1 MPETSVAQRHSPT
14 LVYRDWGDTTRVQL
28 RDFSPLLPWRATEV
42 WVWQVLGGVS
52 VFQAT
57 GKHWQPKSCE
67 ATLEIQLPLKYS
79 MKYCI
84 SSWVCIGPFYWLSK
98 VVGFCSLGVFF
109 FCFCTYWQGTA
120 FIYLLGITA
129 FLALPYNATVCIASF
144 HSCNFY
150 LALPLHI
157 FQLIFFFCFLSQ
169 NCNSVYFWSQE
180 NSKISFLKQTQ
191 GCFYQTLFLLSNHH

>member
-1 MPETSVAQRHSPT
+1 MSYTSTPHPLSLIQNLMPETSVAQRHSPT

-98 VVGFCSLGVFF
+98 VVGFCFLGVFLLLHILTGY
-109 FCFCTYWQGTA
+109 C
-120 FIYLLGITA
+120 IYLSTS
-129 FLALPYNATVCIASF
+129 NNCIPS
-144 HSCNFY
+144 SSLQCNC
-150 LALPLHI
+150 LHCI
-157 FQLIFFFCFLSQ
+157 ISLS
-169 NCNSVYFWSQE
+169 
-180 NSKISFLKQTQ
+180 
-191 GCFYQTLFLLSNHH
+191 

>member
-42 WVWQVLGGVS
+42 WVWQVLSLRFKLQENIGNQKV
-52 VFQAT
+52 V
-57 GKHWQPKSCE
+57 K
-67 ATLEIQLPLKYS
+67 LPLKYS
-79 MKYCI
+79 YPWNTAW
-84 SSWVCIGPFYWLSK
+84 STAFPH
-98 VVGFCSLGVFF
+98 GFVLVLFTGFLKLWGFVFLEF

-120 FIYLLGITA
+120 FIYLLRITA

-144 HSCNFY
+144 PSCNFY

-180 NSKISFLKQTQ
+180 NSKIFFKANSRLLLPDPF
-191 GCFYQTLFLLSNHH
+191 FTL